1 MTLGPE
7 SHIKLPPLCSTS
19 STAMYFKVIK
29 HVCLFQQKIAA
40 GGNPVFELENVG
52 LKAAM
57 DLLKSSSS
65 DVTETAITDSM
76 SKFRQWSYSTFKCA
90 PTQVHIDF

>member
-1 MTLGPE
+1 M
-7 SHIKLPPLCSTS
+7 
-19 STAMYFKVIK
+19 IK

-65 DVTETAITDSM
+65 DVTETVITDFI
-76 SKFRQWSYSTFKCA
+76 SKFR
-90 PTQVHIDF
+90 HILHLNVLLRRFILVFRNDAC